1 MKKSSAGFPL
11 ALVFSILAAGVTM
24 NSCKKTENPIKFP
37 KGEFPDTSLALA
49 GINTIYNDYNSDI
62 HMLNNG
68 LNIVFS
74 SDRVSTG
81 EQYDLV
87 QGSFSYTWDQEAG
100 IFDFSSEVTN
110 DAFLASLT
118 GAANTSGDDFG
129 PYRVFSA
136 VDGYN
141 YLILSSENAS
151 GNLDIYYLKHLPVLT
166 PTLPIVKGPYPATL
180 LNTGSN
186 EGYISF
192 DLNRDSAYFAS
203 DIGGDFDIYMNDI
216 GVDTTITE
224 WLSGAYESSVKVDSI
239 NTSSH
244 ENCPFVYKKVMIFAS
259 NRPGGMGGYDLYYSL
274 FKNGKWNTPKNMG
287 PSINTNA
294 NEFRP
299 VIETDNGY
307 SNYLLIFS
315 SDRTGGKGGYDL
327 YFRGVKFYFD

>member
-1 MKKSSAGFPL
+1 MKNSATGISL
-11 ALVFSILAAGVTM
+11 TLVFSMLVAVLNLT
-24 NSCKKTENPIKFP
+24 SCKKTENPIKFP
-37 KGEFPDTSLALA
+37 HGEFPDTSLALTDL
-49 GINTIYNDYNSDI
+49 NTVYNDYNSDI

-87 QGSFSYTWDQEAG
+87 QGAISYTWDQENG
-100 IFDFSSEVTN
+100 IFDFSGEITN
-110 DAFLASLT
+110 DAFLTSLT
-118 GAANTSGDDFG
+118 GAANTALDDFG

-141 YLILSSENAS
+141 YLILSSENAE

-166 PTLPIVKGPYPATL
+166 TALPIVNGPYPATL
-180 LNTGSN
+180 LNTTSD

-203 DIGGDFDIYMNDI
+203 DIGDNFDIYLNDI
-216 GVDTTITE
+216 GVDTTIAD
-224 WLSGAYESSVKVDSI
+224 WLSSTYESSVKVDSI

-244 ENCPFVYKKVMIFAS
+244 ENCPFVFKKVMIFAS
-259 NRPGGMGGYDLYYSL
+259 DRPGGMGKYDLYYSL
-274 FKNGKWNTPKNMG
+274 FINGKWNEPKNMG
-287 PSINTNA
+287 PSINTNS

-299 VIETDNGY
+299 VIETDSEY
-307 SNYLLIFS
+307 SNYLLVFS
-315 SDRTGGKGGYDL
+315 SDRPGGKGGYDL
-327 YFRGVKFYFD
+327 YLRGVKFYFK